1 MVNKISQ
8 NLHTMNFW
16 KEPKI
21 RSLIISSLT
30 INIFLWLYII
40 FNFLG
45 VKDFVTLH
53 YNIFSGVDAIGSWSR
68 LFIPVLFGFLI
79 LIVNLSLA
87 FHFYSQE
94 EKKIVLILLDGSLL
108 AQIILLLSVLL
119 IIGF

>member
-68 LFIPVLFGFLI
+68 LFIPVLFGLLI
-79 LIVNLSLA
+79 LIVNSSLA
-87 FHFYSQE
+87 SHFYFQE

-119 IIGF
+119 IINF